1 MCRACFLLTSSGQ
14 IESFQKIFRDNFFG
28 ITVANSLN
36 ADEGW
41 SLMFDRKSTR
51 SGRSGVVL
59 VVCRRLSRTGP
70 QQPVAGCRRRTW
82 QVPNRDAVCLAP

>member
-1 MCRACFLLTSSGQ
+1 MFATRVFREHFFQ
-14 IESFQKIFRDNFFG
+14 SFQKIFRDNFFG